1 MRITKIKVDVHRGSI
16 CGHHVQYIN
25 SPRKKQQQFHRNCFY
40 MHDRIIWNSQIKM
53 KKIISLLGEQM
64 HRGFM
69 IVILFLV
76 LYGQGTDN
84 NNNNKKA

>member
-1 MRITKIKVDVHRGSI
+1 MCTVVLYAVIMYSI
-16 CGHHVQYIN
+16 LTPQEE
-25 SPRKKQQQFHRNCFY
+25 KKQQFHRNCFY

>member
-1 MRITKIKVDVHRGSI
+1 
-16 CGHHVQYIN
+16 
-25 SPRKKQQQFHRNCFY
+25 
-40 MHDRIIWNSQIKM
+40 M

-84 NNNNKKA
+84 NNNKKA